1 VLKKWLNLKSKDSE
15 FNADEEDDDDGS
27 DVDEQENCG
36 CDGGEERRR
45 ADGDLAGESYVYVTV

>member
-27 DVDEQENCG
+27 DVDEQGTYCF
-36 CDGGEERRR
+36 
-45 ADGDLAGESYVYVTV
+45 